1 MSVTPEFP
9 RSEYEDRW
17 RRARAAM
24 GASLDALLV
33 TSEANYRYLSGH
45 HTGFWLSKSRPMM
58 LLLPREAEPVLLLT
72 TNQVAQAEA
81 MSPVT
86 TSSRRS
92 TW

>member
-9 RSEYEDRW
+9 RSEYEDRR

-24 GASLDALLV
+24 AAASLDALLV

-81 MSPVT
+81 MSPV
-86 TSSRRS
+86 SSRRS
-92 TW
+92 TS